1 MKTKKL
7 WKTSLLVAGVF
18 SSGMALYHFILPYHL
33 GWKDSIIE
41 VTAMIN
47 WAIFS
52 LNHFFSFLLLWGGII
67 TIITA
72 FRWEKVDLLGYGI
85 LVGMGLFW
93 IFNAS
98 YQIFIPMPLPERLIV
113 LKWGLLTFSVFLVIL
128 YILAVSL
135 RFSEAIKKKQV
146 KDEQSFVKSD

>member
-7 WKTSLLVAGVF
+7 LKISLLVAGVF

-33 GWKDSIIE
+33 GWKHSLIE

-47 WAIFS
+47 WAMFS
-52 LNHFFSFLLLWGGII
+52 LNNFFSFLLLWGGIM

-98 YQIFIPMPLPERLIV
+98 YQIFIPMPLPEHLIV
-113 LKWGLLTFSVFLVIL
+113 LKWGLLAFAVFLVIL
-128 YILAVSL
+128 YILAVL
-135 RFSEAIKKKQV
+135 LCLSEAVKKKQF
-146 KDEQSFVKSD
+146 KD